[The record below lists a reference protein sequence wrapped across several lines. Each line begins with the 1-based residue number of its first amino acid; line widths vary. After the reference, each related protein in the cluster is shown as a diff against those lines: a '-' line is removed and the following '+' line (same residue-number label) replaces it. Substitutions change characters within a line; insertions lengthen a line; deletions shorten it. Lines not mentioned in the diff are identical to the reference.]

1 VKTDDLIAALVED
14 RAIPAPKP
22 RAAIIC
28 AIAAGAVIA
37 ALLFMSI
44 MGYRADIAQAAG
56 TYRFLFKFV
65 FTLALAA
72 SAIGLLFKIFRPEAS
87 PGRRLWLI
95 AFAPGM
101 LLIAV
106 FAELLVMP
114 SATWMPRL
122 IGVNARF
129 CLTLIPLLSIAPLL
143 AFLWALRQAA
153 PANPG
158 LAGALAGLSASGIA
172 ATLYASHCV
181 DDSPLF
187 VMTWY
192 SIAIGF
198 VTLIGYFAGKRW
210 LAW

>member
-1 VKTDDLIAALVED
+1 VKTDDLIAALAKDQAV
-14 RAIPAPKP
+14 PAPKP
-22 RAAIIC
+22 RAAIIY
-28 AIAAGAVIA
+28 AIIAGTVISA
-37 ALLFMSI
+37 ILFMAILGS
-44 MGYRADIAQAAG
+44 RPDIDEAAE

-65 FTLALAA
+65 FTLTLAA
-72 SAIGLLFKIFRPEAS
+72 SAIALVFQIFRPEAA

-95 AFAPGM
+95 ALAPGM
-101 LLIAV
+101 LLIAA

-114 SATWMPRL
+114 SASWMPRL

-129 CLTLIPLLSIAPLL
+129 CLTLIPLLSVAPLA
-143 AFLWALRQAA
+143 AFLWALRHAA

-158 LAGALAGLSASGIA
+158 LAGALSGLSAAGIA

-192 SIAIGF
+192 SLAIGL